1 MLPGKAGEDWGINGK
16 STPEDESSD
25 EGSEA
30 ESFTVSEQGTF
41 DELAPTE
48 PMSPRCKSVV
58 RRMAKHAH
66 AKIRAERDKPSG
78 QRRIPTLKGIYGNLL
93 QGLPL
98 ECKVD
103 DCKDDLWRYYD
114 QLTNTR
120 RLLGTSPDVA
130 KLEAQEAE
138 ELEKDVEHMAKLKNM
153 KSVELYYQDR
163 RRALE
168 KYDEKA
174 RDMLRRENARP
185 TPRIERRAM
194 EQLDT

>member
-1 MLPGKAGEDWGINGK
+1 
-16 STPEDESSD
+16 
-25 EGSEA
+25 
-30 ESFTVSEQGTF
+30 
-41 DELAPTE
+41 
-48 PMSPRCKSVV
+48 
-58 RRMAKHAH
+58 MAKHAH

-98 ECKVD
+98 
-103 DCKDDLWRYYD
+103 
-114 QLTNTR
+114 
-120 RLLGTSPDVA
+120 LGTSPDVA

-153 KSVELYYQDR
+153 KSIELYYQDR
-163 RRALE
+163 RRALQ

-174 RDMLRRENARP
+174 RGMLRRENARP

-194 EQLDT
+194 EQLDMFSTPPRKIVHG